1 MEETGIRMK
10 AYVMDLDSIEVN
22 IIKQYYQGFIPCF
35 YLREVESGSL
45 TEIEISYQD
54 ENETYH
60 NYYFGNVTL
69 DLTKTY
75 QIVDAYGLSETL
87 QYTRLVE
94 LSDFDEIF
102 YYDGDDLGASYTS
115 EQTTF
120 RVFAPTAL
128 DVLVKVTLQKEIDN
142 QIIEEV
148 ITQPLQ
154 KQMNGVFYGQVAGD
168 LDNASYVYLVKHH
181 NSYMEATDPYS
192 FSSRANGKASVI
204 IDLAKLEKDLKKE
217 YLPYLEKKTKAIIY
231 EMSVR
236 DFTMHPSVPFV
247 HRGKFLGVIEENKK
261 TPNHHNAGLDY
272 LVDLGVTH
280 VQLMPIFDFATVD
293 ENHPEVLY
301 NWGYD
306 PMQYNVPEG
315 SYASDPNDGY
325 SRIIE
330 CQKMIQGLHQKGI
343 RVIMDVVFNH
353 MYDINANAFERI
365 LPGYAF
371 RKYPGGAL
379 SNGSWCGND
388 VSTAA
393 LMMRKYIIDMSLRW
407 QKIYGIDGYRF
418 DLMGLIDTDTLLSV
432 YRACRK
438 YDASFMIYGEGWNME
453 TALAYEKRSIQ
464 ENHAKIPMIGFF
476 NDAYRDKLKGL
487 GSGDLTNKGYF
498 AGNMYNSGEVCT
510 YMRNTNRYS
519 RVDQSIN
526 YAECHDNATIFDKF
540 LISNGEEDIET
551 RKKRQLLL
559 NCACIISQGIPFLHC
574 GQEFFRTKNGIEN
587 TYNRLDDINAI
598 NWNLVDENKE
608 YIDLLKQVIALR
620 KENSAFHYETIDEV
634 QQNITLEVI
643 NNHLIKYTLK
653 QYHGKYSTLIIYI
666 NGSKEYYPMDS
677 IGNYD
682 ILYKDTNVNTT
693 VEIQPLSM
701 VILGKM

>member
-1 MEETGIRMK
+1 MEDEGMEDTGIRMK

-22 IIKQYYQGFIPCF
+22 VIKQYYQGFIPCF

-54 ENETYH
+54 ENEKYH

-94 LSDFDEIF
+94 LSDFDETF
-102 YYDGDDLGASYTS
+102 YYDGDDLGSHYTP
-115 EQTTF
+115 EQTSF
-120 RVFAPTAL
+120 CLYAPTAL
-128 DVLVKVTLQKEIDN
+128 DVLVKVIKDSN
-142 QIIEEV
+142 VII
-148 ITQPLQ
+148 QPLQ
-154 KQMNGVFYGQVAGD
+154 KQMNGVFYGQVEGD
-168 LDNASYVYLVKHH
+168 LDNARYVYLIKHYT
-181 NSYMEATDPYS
+181 SYIEATDPYS
-192 FSSRANGKASVI
+192 YSSAANGSASI
-204 IDLAKLEKDLKKE
+204 IINLEKLEQNLRKE
-217 YLPYLEKKTKAIIY
+217 CLPYLAKKTKAIIY

-236 DFTMHPSVPFV
+236 DFTMHDSVPFF
-247 HRGKFLGVIEENKK
+247 HRGKFLGVIEKQK
-261 TPNHHNAGLDY
+261 RTPKNHLAGLDY
-272 LVDLGVTH
+272 LVDLGITH
-280 VQLMPIFDFATVD
+280 VQLMPIFDFATID

-306 PMQYNVPEG
+306 PIQYNVPEG
-315 SYASDPNDGY
+315 SYASDSNDGY
-325 SRIIE
+325 SRILE
-330 CQKMIQGLHQKGI
+330 CQQMVKELHQNGL
-343 RVIMDVVFNH
+343 RVIMDVVYNH
-353 MYDINANAFERI
+353 LYDINANAFERI
-365 LPGYAF
+365 IPGYIF
-371 RKYPGGAL
+371 RRYPDGTL

-388 VSTAA
+388 VNTAA

-407 QKIYGIDGYRF
+407 QQIYGVDGYRF
-418 DLMGLIDTDTLLSV
+418 DLMGLIDTDTLQCV
-432 YRACRK
+432 YQACRK
-438 YDASFMIYGEGWNME
+438 QDPSFMIYGEGWNME
-453 TALAYEKRSIQ
+453 TALSYEKRGMQ
-464 ENHAKIPMIGFF
+464 ENHDSIPMIGFF
-476 NDAYRDKLKGL
+476 NDAFRDKLKGL
-487 GSGDLTNKGYF
+487 SSGDLTNKGYF

-540 LISNGEEDIET
+540 LISNGEEDLVT

-559 NCACIISQGIPFLHC
+559 NCACIIAQGIPFLHC

-598 NWNLVDENKE
+598 DWNLVDENQE
-608 YIDLLKQVIALR
+608 YIDLLKQVIKIR
-620 KENSAFHYETIDEV
+620 KENSAFHYETIEEV
-634 QQNITLEVI
+634 QQNITLEII

-653 QYHGKYSTLIIYI
+653 QHDGKYSTLIIYI
-666 NGSKEYYPMDS
+666 NGSKEYYPVDTE
-677 IGNYD
+677 GNYD
-682 ILYKDTNVNTT
+682 ILYKDTNIATT

-701 VILGKM
+701 VILGKI